1 MKLHYPI
8 TLIFLITIFSHTLMA
23 MESNLI
29 QNIVLS
35 GNESFSDEQIHAKM
49 KTEIGANYDE
59 EVLKQDFER
68 IIEFYRKHGF
78 QFARIDEMRQLIKEF
93 ADGVFLHIYIDEGT
107 IGEISVEGNTR
118 TKDYVIIRE
127 LLFQVGDTYTV
138 EDELESER
146 ILRRK
151 SYLGTAEIEATW
163 DVETMSVTIHVQ
175 VSDLWS
181 FIPALDL
188 PAFGQGSSNFLMQI
202 ADSNLF
208 GSGNRLRFRYQL
220 INEDGEKTRSLVQSR
235 YTVPRL
241 SDSYWEFDGQY
252 TQKREGDSWEVRLR
266 RPQYSLKTRWSADL
280 SISESFDEIRWYEHG
295 KKTDTF
301 DRSRQSHS
309 GQITRYFGDRHRQ
322 TQLSFWTLSRRSKF
336 TQIEKLAPSDAD
348 FQDRNIKMVGI
359 SIGRR
364 NVDFVRTR
372 FLNQMGRVED
382 VGIGY
387 GYSVSLGRASPLFG
401 SDRSDTSVS
410 LRFFLSEAHEDLF
423 FLNAQTGLTTRFA
436 DKDSIFNTSVK
447 LTRKDLWHQT
457 LAAQVS
463 TMMQFG
469 LKGESQI
476 ILGGLNGL
484 RGYDSRQFSGEN
496 MLLFNIESRTI
507 FRGGAFR
514 KLENWIVL
522 GSAVFA
528 DVGYVWNGEEFDLRE
543 PRRSVG
549 FGLRVSIPKLS
560 GSRIYRF
567 DLAFPLDNP
576 EESSRN
582 PVFTYG
588 VGHVF

>member
-1 MKLHYPI
+1 MKLYYPI
-8 TLIFLITIFSHTLMA
+8 TLIFLIIIFSHTLMA
-23 MESNLI
+23 MESDRI
-29 QNIVLS
+29 RNIVLS

-49 KTEIGANYDE
+49 TTEIGANYDE

-68 IIEFYRKHGF
+68 IIEFYRKNGF

-107 IGEISVEGNTR
+107 IGKISVEGNTR

-127 LLFQVGDTYTV
+127 LLFQVGDAYTV

-151 SYLGTAEIEATW
+151 SYLGTAEIEAAW
-163 DVETMSVTIHVQ
+163 DVEIMSVSIHVK

-208 GSGNRLRFRYQL
+208 GWGNRLRFRYQL

-252 TQKREGDSWEVRLR
+252 TQKREGDSWQMRLR

-280 SISESFDEIRWYEHG
+280 SVSESFDEIRWYEQG

-301 DRSRQSHS
+301 NRSRQFHS

-336 TQIEKLAPSDAD
+336 TQVEKLAPSDAD
-348 FQDRNIKMVGI
+348 FQDRNIKMIGI

-382 VGIGY
+382 IGIGY

-410 LRFFLSEAHEDLF
+410 LRFSLSEAHEDLF

-436 DKDSIFNTSVK
+436 DKDSILNTSVK
-447 LTRKDLWHQT
+447 LTRKELFHQT

-463 TMMQFG
+463 TTMQFG

-496 MLLFNIESRTI
+496 MVLFNIESRTI
-507 FRGGAFR
+507 FRGGIFR
-514 KLENWIVL
+514 QLGNWIVL

-528 DVGYVWNGEEFDLRE
+528 DVGYVWNGDGFDLRE

-560 GSRIYRF
+560 GARIYRF

-576 EESSRN
+576 EQSSRN